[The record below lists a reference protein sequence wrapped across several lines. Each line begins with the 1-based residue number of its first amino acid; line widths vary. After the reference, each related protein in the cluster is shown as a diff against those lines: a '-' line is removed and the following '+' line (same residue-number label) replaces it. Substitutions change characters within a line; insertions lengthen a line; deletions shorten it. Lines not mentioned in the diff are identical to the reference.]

1 MVLMDIIF
9 VSFDDTLPVPAL
21 ATPFALPRE
30 SVIDLFERGRER
42 TQLQWQKDS
51 VLIRPEDSESWEDAE
66 EIRRIVV
73 EDVELYDFTGSI
85 FEFNNDTEHLRG
97 VGYRAFFVAGGG
109 IHVENPDVPPVLA
122 ATELIKDI
130 QDNFGTFIPRRL
142 NSWAE
147 YADAVPNLER
157 VFAFAGVERH
167 EREKQELVTRMV
179 DDFLFG
185 QAEFAPREGTV
196 QGKEPSVND
205 VLEGTD
211 VRWGSQSPERE
222 VFVVT
227 GIRKVEGKTL
237 AVTLST
243 KYGIERTRLVRRDR
257 RFTLA
262 VQ

>member
-1 MVLMDIIF
+1 MEIIF

-21 ATPFALPRE
+21 ASPFAMPRE
-30 SVIDLFERGRER
+30 SVIDLFERGRAL
-42 TQLQWQKDS
+42 TQLKWHKDR
-51 VLIRPEDSESWEDAE
+51 VLIRPEDEDDWENAE

-85 FEFNNDTEHLRG
+85 FEFNIDTEQLRG
-97 VGYRAFFVAGGG
+97 VGYRAFFVPGGG
-109 IHVENPDVPPVLA
+109 IVVENPNVPPVLA
-122 ATELIKDI
+122 ATELIKEI
-130 QDNFGTFIPRRL
+130 QGNMGTFIPRRL

-167 EREKQELVTRMV
+167 EREKRALIGAMV
-179 DDFLFG
+179 DDFLFA
-185 QAEFAPREGTV
+185 QAEFAPHEGTV
-196 QGKEPSVND
+196 QAKELSVND
-205 VLEGTD
+205 VVEGAD
-211 VRWGSQSPERE
+211 ARWWSQSSERE

-227 GIRKVEGKTL
+227 GIRKAEGKML
-237 AVTLST
+237 AVTFST
-243 KYGIERTRLVRRDR
+243 KYGIERTRLVRRVR